1 MLRSNRGLT
10 MKFKLGVFLAASA
23 ASLTLGAAAGH
34 AAAALGQPVIP
45 EYGKIAPIENP
56 HETPDPNLDYK
67 VVVNVTKAGAD
78 GGWPPEMEKA
88 AKVANLLAVYGV
100 PANHRHIVV
109 IIQGPATNS
118 VLSAAAMQ
126 SRGMA
131 GVNRTADLVA
141 KLNAAGVRVDV
152 CSQALAAAKIL
163 PSEVMQGIQVDLS
176 ALTTLTTLE
185 LKGYALLSD

>member
-10 MKFKLGVFLAASA
+10 MKLKLGVFVAAASVSLCATA
-23 ASLTLGAAAGH
+23 AC

-45 EYGKIAPIENP
+45 DYGKISPIENP
-56 HETPDPNLDYK
+56 QERPDPNLDYK
-67 VVVNVTKAGAD
+67 VVVNVTKAGEN

-118 VLSAAAMQ
+118 VMGPAAMQ
-126 SRGMA
+126 ARGL

-163 PSEVMQGIQVDLS
+163 PSEVMNGIQVDLS